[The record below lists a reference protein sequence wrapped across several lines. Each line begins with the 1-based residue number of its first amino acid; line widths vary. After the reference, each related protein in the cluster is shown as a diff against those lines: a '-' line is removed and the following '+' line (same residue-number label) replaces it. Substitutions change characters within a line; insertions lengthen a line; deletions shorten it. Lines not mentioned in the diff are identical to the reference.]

1 MKLVKFL
8 LLISGVISAVL
19 CLLNLFLATL
29 GYDFVCER
37 MLEISMATLVVTY
50 IICLIDLHKNF

>member
-8 LLISGVISAVL
+8 LLISGIISAVL

-29 GYDFVCER
+29 GYDFVCVK
-37 MLEISMATLVVTY
+37 MLEISTAVLGVTF